1 MFKMNR
7 LFPYLVVLF
16 LALLHLPFLNADP
29 DTEVTVVS
37 RDAWTDEGLNTV
49 QIRNFVNHGYLS
61 MSECDNLIKTPL
73 FGFALVP
80 FYEILGTK
88 IVTGRAAVLGFVLL
102 VLFVILLNEQTRLF
116 GTAMALIALL
126 QFHVFHYSHYSLAE
140 MMAVSWILLGIFL
153 LWKAEKGSWPLLVI
167 ATICFSMA
175 YLSKITFAYAIL
187 IPFMV
192 SYLSFLLARMDEQS
206 PNRSL
211 ISNWSIQAAITAI
224 IGSAFYLKWYVPNKE
239 VFEMVEA
246 NQGTGRYDVA
256 DAWIRFQFNLQEF
269 IMVDGM
275 APFVIILVVVLLGFL
290 AKPPFRSKN
299 TVLFFG
305 LASWFL
311 LELHHILLVNPP
323 SRYLLPLFFSVL
335 ALIAFS
341 VSEIGSST
349 AQKRVVFTILILFGG
364 YNLFNYQLSYKRRTH
379 EIAAVQD
386 YLSQHDLKNET
397 LLGVWAATLGANT
410 QARTIPI
417 WSDFNFDKQ
426 RIQNYHSKVI
436 FSEPNEAESGDAFKA
451 LNIDLKADSDS
462 IQEFKIWRY
471 QVGIYW
477 MKNEN
482 D

>member
-16 LALLHLPFLNADP
+16 VALLHLPFLQADP

-73 FGFALVP
+73 FGFALLP
-80 FYEILGTK
+80 FYEVFGTK
-88 IVTGRAAVLGFVLL
+88 IIIGRAVVLGFVLL
-102 VLFVILLNEQTRLF
+102 VLFIILRNEHTRLF
-116 GTAMALIALL
+116 GTALAIITLL

-153 LWKAEKGSWPLLVI
+153 LRKAEKGSRMLMAF
-167 ATICFSMA
+167 ATACFSMA
-175 YLSKITFAYAIL
+175 YLLKITFAYAIL

-192 SYLSFLLARMDEQS
+192 SYLSFLLARMDDQT

-211 ISNWSIQAAITAI
+211 FSNWSIQAAITAF
-224 IGSAFYLKWYVPNKE
+224 IGGIFYLKWYVPNEE
-239 VFEMVEA
+239 VFEMVKA

-256 DAWIRFQFNLQEF
+256 DAWTRIQFNLQEF

-275 APFVIILVVVLLGFL
+275 APFVIILAVVVIGFL
-290 AKPPFRSKN
+290 AKRPFGSKN
-299 TVLFFG
+299 VVLFFG

-311 LELHHILLVNPP
+311 LELHHVLLVNPP
-323 SRYLLPLFFSVL
+323 TRYLLPLFVSAL

-341 VSEIGSST
+341 ISEIGTSN
-349 AQKRVVFTILILFGG
+349 AQKRVMFFILILFGG
-364 YNLFNYQLSYKRRTH
+364 YNLFNYRSSYERRTH

-386 YLSQHDLKNET
+386 YLSKHDLKSET

-417 WSDFNFDKQ
+417 WSDFNFDKE
-426 RIQNYHSKVI
+426 RIKNYHSNVI

-451 LNIDLKADSDS
+451 LNIDLKADADS

-477 MKNEN
+477 MKSEN